1 MGYGSSNYGVNA
13 TGENCASLRGMLHY
27 GACFIM
33 GVCFTTRHASLRG
46 MLHYGAC
53 FITGHA
59 SLLTPRSSNCSPI
72 VFTTIKMSTQ

>member
-33 GVCFTTRHASLRG
+33 ESVSLRGMLHYGGLFHYEACFTTRHASLRG

-53 FITGHA
+53 FITYA
-59 SLLTPRSSNCSPI
+59 A
-72 VFTTIKMSTQ
+72 Q